1 MLGLDVLVEVAVANK
16 GELALVALEG
26 PLPRVRVL
34 VVLQVV
40 NRIEPLLAHVALK
53 GLLVL
58 KMNPIACSSTRKRIK
73 DLPTWRVVGKFRM

>member
-1 MLGLDVLVEVAVANK
+1 MARLDMLVQVAVANK

-26 PLPRVRVL
+26 ALPRVRVL

-40 NRIEPLLAHVALK
+40 HGIEPLLAHVALV

-58 KMNPIACSSTRKRIK
+58 NKNHTLVLPLLHPIKK
-73 DLPTWRVVGKFRM
+73 